1 MADRIRDKA
10 QPNKIRRKQAE
21 QVQGCCSVQYPWL
34 SFRYM
39 TTNKSHSLKFLDS
52 LDIYARECTMRCL
65 LSQLEDL
72 TRYPWIY
79 WMENRKKTGLETVS
93 YDALK
98 FASASEANLTKDTT
112 LYIFRFDTYQGPGKG
127 RMIGFKR
134 APCAVYHI
142 IGYDFDFTAYQH

>member
-1 MADRIRDKA
+1 MADRIQDKT
-10 QPNKIRRKQAE
+10 QSNKIRRKQNE
-21 QVQGCCSVQYPWL
+21 QVQGCCSVQHPWL

-52 LDIYARECTMRCL
+52 LDINAREFTVRSL
-65 LSQLEDL
+65 LSQLETL
-72 TRYPWIY
+72 TCYPWIY
-79 WMENRKKTGLETVS
+79 WMENRKKTGLETIS
-93 YDALK
+93 CDALK

-112 LYIFRFDTYQGPGKG
+112 LYIFRFDTYQGSGKG
-127 RMIGFKR
+127 RIIGFKR